1 MVYEFFPLR
10 QRQKRDSEIIYCI
23 RDLFGIAESKVLSKY
38 WRCKPPFS
46 DVQARPEEQYFVLC
60 CQWYK
65 DNKPDLPAA

>member
-46 DVQARPEEQYFVLC
+46 DVQARPEE
-60 CQWYK
+60 
-65 DNKPDLPAA
+65 